1 MAEVSLQRFQPS
13 RSDPWDQAKA
23 AHLIGRAGFG
33 GTPDEVARLAA
44 IPFEEAVDY
53 LLEYERIPH
62 GPFPEVDFS
71 EERDLVTSLA
81 GLHRRHADEP
91 TLRAAFQQLQRVS
104 AQKLPEIRADWL
116 RRMIQ
121 TQRPLQEKMALF
133 WHGHLVSGFPDV
145 KLAEHMAMQLS
156 LFRQMATGNFKD
168 LMLAVSRDPAMLS
181 YLDNNSNRKGRP
193 NENYARE
200 LMELFTLG
208 VGNYTEQDVKE
219 AARAFTGWTFEGNEF
234 VVRRN
239 EHDDGGKTFLGHAG
253 QWDGAD
259 VIDIVFQQPAA
270 SRHLPRKLFEFF
282 VYLGPEDSVLDE
294 LSRIFRNS
302 NWSVKAVLR
311 ALFRSALFYSPKA
324 RRAQV
329 KSPVQLVVGAVRALG
344 AHVPEQALLRAIDL
358 MGQTL
363 LYPPNVGGWPKG
375 KGWINTA
382 TILVRYNFSSL
393 LLDGRMPGLDVRRP
407 AAGGGAPNGME
418 ARKAV
423 PARLEHLVDTSQVK
437 SVGDVITQLV
447 DRFIQAPLEPRKRW
461 ALLRAFG
468 TNREDTPVTRDD
480 ARFSDQLRTA
490 VHLIMSM
497 PEYQLT

>member
-1 MAEVSLQRFQPS
+1 MAEVSLQKFQPS

-23 AHLIGRAGFG
+23 AHLTGRAGFG

-44 IPFEEAVDY
+44 LPFGEAVDY
-53 LLEYERIPH
+53 ILEYERIPD
-62 GPFPEVDFS
+62 GPFPEMDFS
-71 EERDLVTSLA
+71 EERDLVASLE
-81 GLHRRHADEP
+81 GLRRRHADEP
-91 TLRAAFQQLQRVS
+91 MLRAAFQLLQRVS
-104 AQKLPEIRADWL
+104 AQKFEEIRAGWL
-116 RRMIQ
+116 RRMMQ
-121 TQRPLQEKMALF
+121 TPRPLQEKMVLF

-156 LFRQMATGNFKD
+156 LFREMATGNFKD

-181 YLDNNSNRKGRP
+181 YLDNNSNRKGKP

-208 VGNYTEQDVKE
+208 VGNYTEQDVKQ
-219 AARAFTGWTFEGNEF
+219 AARAFTGWTFAGNDF

-239 EHDDGGKTFLGHAG
+239 EHDDDVKTFLGRTG
-253 QWDGAD
+253 RWDGAD
-259 VIDIVFQQPAA
+259 VIDIIFQQPLA
-270 SRHLPRKLFEFF
+270 SRYLPRKLFEFF
-282 VYLGPEDSVLDE
+282 VYPGAEDSVLDE
-294 LSRIFRNS
+294 LSSVFRNS

-311 ALFRSALFYSPKA
+311 VLFRSALFYSPKA
-324 RRAQV
+324 MRSQV

-344 AHVPEQALLRAIDL
+344 ADVPEQALLRAIDL

-393 LLDGRMPGLDVRRP
+393 LLDGRMPGLDARQF
-407 AAGGGAPNGME
+407 AAGGPPTGMGA
-418 ARKAV
+418 RRV
-423 PARLEHLVDTSQVK
+423 IPARVDHLVDTSQVK

-447 DRFIQAPLEPRKRW
+447 DRFIQTPLEPRKRW

-468 TNREDTPVTRDD
+468 TNHEDTPVTGDN
-480 ARFSDQLRTA
+480 ARFANQLRTA